1 MKHMKKLSIITLFV
15 GFVLGA
21 ATATAGSDWLKD
33 YDQAMTKAKEE
44 GKILLVKF
52 HGSDWCP
59 PCIKLDKEVLATSE
73 FKSLADQALVLVD
86 ADFPRKF
93 KLAENQ
99 QAHNEAL
106 ARKFEIEAFP
116 TVLIIDGEGKVLDK
130 MVGYPRG
137 GLDGFLKFI
146 TEQTGSGS

>member
-1 MKHMKKLSIITLFV
+1 MKHMKKLSIITLLV
-15 GFVLGA
+15 GLLLGA
-21 ATATAGSDWLKD
+21 ATASAGNDWLND
-33 YDQAMTKAKEE
+33 YDQAMTKAKSE
-44 GKILLVKF
+44 GKFLLVKF

-73 FKSLADQALVLVD
+73 LKSLADQALVLVD
-86 ADFPRKF
+86 ADFPRKS
-93 KLAENQ
+93 KLPEDQ
-99 QAHNEAL
+99 QARNEAL
-106 ARKFEIEAFP
+106 ARKFEIQAFP

-146 TEQTGSGS
+146 TEQTNSGS